1 MKAASTTRATRG
13 LAIESAGGPI
23 GPRNAV
29 QRVSDRVCVVCG
41 GPVVRS
47 ARGPAPAACGACGG
61 HLRALCQLRAYFAS
75 AERLARSL
83 GQASVA
89 ALAHEAAEAIERE
102 SDR

>member
-1 MKAASTTRATRG
+1 MKAAPTTRATRG
-13 LAIESAGGPI
+13 LAIGSAGGPI

-29 QRVSDRVCVVCG
+29 QRVTARPCVVCG

-47 ARGPAPAACGACGG
+47 VRGPAPVACGACGG
-61 HLRALCQLRAYFAS
+61 HLRAVRQLRAYFAS

-89 ALAHEAAEAIERE
+89 ALAREAADAIERE
-102 SDR
+102 AAR